1 MKRLVVCT
9 ISVAILTAAAGLKL
23 VATAQ
28 QRQGSV
34 FIAGDRPV
42 TEDQV
47 RVELQAKG
55 WSNVQIQ
62 RDGKIFDVSGTKY
75 GQPISLAID
84 AETGRLRSDDDD
96 DGEDGD

>member
-1 MKRLVVCT
+1 MKRLLVCT
-9 ISVAILTAAAGLKL
+9 ISVAMLTAAAGLKWM
-23 VATAQ
+23 ATAQ

-47 RVELQAKG
+47 RAKLQADG
-55 WSNVQIQ
+55 WANVQIQ
-62 RDGKIFDVSGTKY
+62 RDGKAFDASGTKY
-75 GQPISLAID
+75 GKPISLAID